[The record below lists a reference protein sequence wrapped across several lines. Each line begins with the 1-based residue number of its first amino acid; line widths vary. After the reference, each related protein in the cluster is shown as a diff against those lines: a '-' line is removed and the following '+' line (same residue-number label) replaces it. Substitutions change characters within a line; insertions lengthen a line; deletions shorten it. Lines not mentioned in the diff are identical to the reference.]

1 MSDRS
6 LFRVYT
12 LRLANFLQAQGFTAL
27 EIVPDQ
33 KHKGFLNWLFEDSAE
48 LREAVNG
55 YRSAAREK
63 QGGRA

>member
-1 MSDRS
+1 MSDRG

-48 LREAVNG
+48 LREAVSG
-55 YRSAAREK
+55 YRAAREK